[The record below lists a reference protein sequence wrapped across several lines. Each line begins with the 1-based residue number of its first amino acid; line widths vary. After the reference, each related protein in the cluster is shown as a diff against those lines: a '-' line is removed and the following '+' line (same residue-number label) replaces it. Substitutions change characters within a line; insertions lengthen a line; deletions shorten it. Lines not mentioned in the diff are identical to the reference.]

1 MCHLCCGPRWPRFR
15 PCRRSNLAAL
25 GFSAAELADSF
36 GWHRKALLDSTPA
49 IAGRSR
55 IEREDLTSDQRR
67 FFVPCSACGG
77 IPRLRFEPQ
86 LREKGAPETARYHC
100 DAHGHS
106 MQEHGKAPDWKRQVG
121 RREDFAPGPV
131 PAGAL
136 VLTAGVDVQNDR
148 IAGDIWGW

>member
-1 MCHLCCGPRWPRFR
+1 LAKVQAVPEI
-15 PCRRSNLAAL
+15 NLAAP

-36 GWHRKALLDSTPA
+36 DWHRKAFLASTPA

-100 DAHGHS
+100 DAHDHS
-106 MQEHGKAPDWKRQVG
+106 MQDH
-121 RREDFAPGPV
+121 
-131 PAGAL
+131 
-136 VLTAGVDVQNDR
+136 R